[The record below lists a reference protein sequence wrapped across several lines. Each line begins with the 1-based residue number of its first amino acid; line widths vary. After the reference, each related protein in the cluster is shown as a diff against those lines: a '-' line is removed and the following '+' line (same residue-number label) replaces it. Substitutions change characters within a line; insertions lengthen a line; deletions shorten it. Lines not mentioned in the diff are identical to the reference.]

1 MARPTFLSVQP
12 KEERSEV
19 RALGRFARCVI
30 RQAVALTPTSA
41 KMRAL
46 LRRLQLGCAIAPLLM
61 SPPGPQLALVTQVMQ
76 PDDKNLAIDPVDA
89 ETVQLISIPMAKL
102 DNLVTTHVT
111 EQLFQPDRLAM
122 ILSSLA
128 SRRSEK
134 ADAVNARVIAL
145 QREVTDADDKL
156 KRLYRLIKDGMTE
169 MDDILKD
176 RLNSLKADRDRAK
189 AALERA
195 KSHSSQAIRID
206 PALLEQFGRTMRDNF
221 TSGSIPFR
229 KAYLQSLID
238 VIEVGDTQI
247 RINGSKDVLERAV
260 LAQSGFADEY

>member
-102 DNLVTTHVT
+102 DNLVTTHMT

-156 KRLYRLIKDGMTE
+156 KRLYRLIKDGMT
-169 MDDILKD
+169 
-176 RLNSLKADRDRAK
+176 
-189 AALERA
+189 
-195 KSHSSQAIRID
+195 
-206 PALLEQFGRTMRDNF
+206 
-221 TSGSIPFR
+221 
-229 KAYLQSLID
+229 
-238 VIEVGDTQI
+238 
-247 RINGSKDVLERAV
+247 
-260 LAQSGFADEY
+260 